1 MIEGLGLGNLD
12 SRSSYSMIG
21 LSNSS
26 TGLSGTLKERYE
38 PIKARETVV
47 ELSKR
52 TFAAD

>member
-1 MIEGLGLGNLD
+1 MIEGLSLGNLD
-12 SRSSYSMIG
+12 SPSYSMIG

-26 TGLSGTLKERYE
+26 TGLSGTLKERYD